1 MISIIIPVY
10 NVEQY
15 LSNCI
20 DSVLNQTYSDF
31 ELILVNNDSPDRS
44 GEICDTYAL
53 KDARIK
59 VIHQQNGGQSSAR
72 NTGLETAKG
81 EYITFIDS
89 DDTVDPHF
97 LQILLD
103 ALKEY
108 PQADL
113 SICGCEF
120 VAESRTTFEPL
131 PKNIP
136 AALLLNKEQLW
147 DEVFG
152 HLNNSVCNKLY
163 KKELIGHNRFPLGI
177 YYGEDLLFNLHYLQN
192 CSHAT
197 INPLGLYFYFKRS
210 GSVTGGKFNKNR
222 FTELK
227 SKDAALKI
235 VESAAPEQIGN
246 AKKYCFK
253 ARISIIRILYKEH
266 LEQPYEA
273 ELSMCKQYLN
283 SHYTAVKKMLN
294 IKEKLEFF
302 LIKFSPLY
310 RFTVKLIQ

>member
-20 DSVLNQTYSDF
+20 DSVLNQIYSDF

-44 GEICDTYAL
+44 GEICDTYSL

-97 LQILLD
+97 LQTLLD
-103 ALKEY
+103 ALEEY

-120 VAESRTTFEPL
+120 VAESKTTFEPL

-136 AALLLNKEQLW
+136 ATLLLNKEQLW

-235 VESAAPEQIGN
+235 VESAAPKQIDN

-253 ARISIIRILYKEH
+253 ARISIIRNIYRQHLQAEYRNELTECKAYISEH
-266 LEQPYEA
+266 YREVRVL
-273 ELSMCKQYLN
+273 L
-283 SHYTAVKKMLN
+283 KM
-294 IKEKLEFF
+294 KEKIEICF
-302 LIKFSPLY
+302 I
-310 RFTVKLIQ
+310 RFPFIYKLFVKLI